1 VPAGG
6 GRRAPALILVLAG
19 TCLLAGCARGAGP
32 VATPPQ
38 PPADAE
44 AEAAVAVVVAGAGT
58 APVAGAPVS
67 YTEAQAERGRDVF
80 DAVCSACHAL
90 GEFRGQM
97 FQVTWMARP
106 IGHFFQHI
114 SQAMPE
120 DRPGSLTPAQ
130 YASVVAYV
138 LQLQGHPPGGREL
151 PADASALEAVA
162 WPR

>member
-1 VPAGG
+1 VRAGG
-6 GRRAPALILVLAG
+6 GRRAPALAVALAG
-19 TCLLAGCARGAGP
+19 ACLL
-32 VATPPQ
+32 
-38 PPADAE
+38 
-44 AEAAVAVVVAGAGT
+44 VVAGCVRGPGPAAPPPPPPTEAAESEAGG
-58 APVAGAPVS
+58 AGATLALVS
-67 YTEAQAERGRDVF
+67 YTEAQAERGSGVF
-80 DAVCSACHAL
+80 GAVCSACHAL

-97 FQVTWMARP
+97 FRVTWMARP

-120 DRPGSLTPAQ
+120 DQPGSLTPAQ

-151 PADASALEAVA
+151 PADAEALETLA